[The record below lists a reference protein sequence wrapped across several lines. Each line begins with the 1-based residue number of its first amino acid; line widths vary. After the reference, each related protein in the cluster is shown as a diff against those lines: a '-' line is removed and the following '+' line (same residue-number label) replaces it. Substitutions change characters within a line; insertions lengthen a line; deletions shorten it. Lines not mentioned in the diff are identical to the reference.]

1 MSHEVFQLMKS
12 LNMKNLEIQLAIQCA
27 PLLAGIKISNLL
39 IVHNENARY
48 VMEMFQDSE
57 ISFFVLCVT
66 GEKTTFLLY
75 RRTELTKYLK
85 SQKVKELLV
94 MLGYKNHNV
103 EFLLNSLRE
112 KYEKY
117 MQDGFLF
124 PHEMG
129 LILGYPV
136 EDVYGFIVNKGQN
149 FLLIGYW
156 KVYENVPEKQKV
168 FDQYNE
174 AKERMIRLISNG
186 ASILDIIEMHSVNKL
201 QSVAL

>member
-39 IVHNENARY
+39 IVQNKNAKY
-48 VMEMFQDSE
+48 VMELFQDSE
-57 ISFFVLCVT
+57 ISFFILCIT

-75 RRTELTKYLK
+75 RRSELTKYLMG
-85 SQKVKELLV
+85 QKVKELLLL
-94 MLGYKNHNV
+94 LGYKNHNV
-103 EFLLNSLRE
+103 DFLLHALRH
-112 KYEKY
+112 KYEEY
-117 MQDGFLF
+117 MQDGFSF

-156 KVYENVPEKQKV
+156 KVYENVPEKQKM

-186 ASILDIIEMHSVNKL
+186 ASILEIIEMHSANKL